1 MNISELGQFL
11 SRRTSVRRYQD
22 REIPTDVLEQILSLA
37 TSAPSAGNV
46 GSWDVIVVTD
56 PSVRE
61 AVADAALKQEHV
73 NHAPV
78 LLVICAN
85 YVRSMARYSE
95 RGILYALE
103 DATIVATY
111 LMLGAQA
118 AGLATCWTGGF
129 DDEMIRDILALPL
142 HIRPITILTVGY
154 GAEAAIS
161 PARRDVHEHIHQ
173 DGWE

>member
-1 MNISELGQFL
+1 MNLSDFGQFL
-11 SRRTSVRRYQD
+11 STRRSVRRYQD
-22 REIPTDVLEQILSLA
+22 REVEPELLDTILKMGEK
-37 TSAPSAGNV
+37 APSAGNV
-46 GSWDVIVVTD
+46 ESWDIVVVRD

-61 AVADAALKQEHV
+61 FLADAALQQEHIA
-73 NHAPV
+73 HAPV
-78 LLVICAN
+78 VLVVCAN

-103 DATIVATY
+103 EATIVATY

-129 DDEMIRDILALPL
+129 DDEQVRDILKLPT
-142 HIRPITILTVGY
+142 HIRPVTLLTLGY

-161 PARRDVHEHIHQ
+161 PVRRDVQEHIHQ
-173 DGWE
+173 DEW